1 MPGSPSLAAIDKQA
15 GVGHRGTNNNCS
27 GAGNGSRLDKQE
39 TGPPMSTLMPV
50 GAGALLRHPS
60 FLLFVISRAFSR
72 FSGQIAAVAVGWQ
85 VYELTGSAFDLGMIG
100 LVQFLPT
107 ALLVFVAG
115 HAADRYERKRV
126 VQVCLLVEAL
136 TALFLAWGAY
146 TGSLTVVQIFIAM
159 AVLGTAGAFESPATA
174 ALLPLVAPRG
184 SLQRATAV
192 SSGVG
197 QIATITG
204 PALGGLAYVI
214 APALPY
220 GMMVVF
226 CISGAL
232 MTGAIRLTQPA
243 AMRDSATPND
253 LFAGVRFV
261 RNNPAILGTI
271 SLDLF
276 AVLLGGATAL
286 LPIYARDILDTGPL
300 GLGILRAAPAVGALL
315 MTAFLAR
322 HTINRRVG
330 MRMFQA
336 VIVFGAATVV
346 FALSHWMWLSVLAL
360 AVLGAADT
368 VSVVIRFSL
377 VQLATPDDMRG
388 RVGAVNFLF
397 INASNQL
404 GQFESGVTAA
414 LFGTMPA
421 AVLGGVGTIA
431 IALLWMKLFPAL
443 RKVERLE

>member
-1 MPGSPSLAAIDKQA
+1 MSAMLSAGS
-15 GVGHRGTNNNCS
+15 
-27 GAGNGSRLDKQE
+27 
-39 TGPPMSTLMPV
+39 
-50 GAGALLRHPS
+50 GALLKHPS
-60 FLLFVISRAFSR
+60 FLLFLLSRSFSR
-72 FSGQIAAVAVGWQ
+72 LSSQIAAVAIGWQ
-85 VYELTGSAFDLGMIG
+85 IYDMTGSAFDLGMIG

-107 ALLVFVAG
+107 ALLVFAAG

-126 VQVCLLVEAL
+126 MQICLLAQAL
-136 TALFLAWGAY
+136 TAVFLAWGAY
-146 TGSLTVVQIFIAM
+146 AGALTVLQIFIATG
-159 AVLGTAGAFESPATA
+159 VLGTATAFESPAVA
-174 ALLPLVAPRG
+174 ALLPLIVPQGA
-184 SLQRATAV
+184 LQRATAL
-192 SSGVG
+192 SSGSA
-197 QIATITG
+197 QIATIAG
-204 PALGGLAYVI
+204 PALGGLAYAV
-214 APALPY
+214 APSMPY
-220 GMMVVF
+220 AMMVVF
-226 CISGAL
+226 WLSCAILAA
-232 MTGAIRLTQPA
+232 AIRLSQPA
-243 AMRDSATPND
+243 VVRDPATPAD

-286 LPIYARDILDTGPL
+286 LPIYARDILQTGPL

-315 MTAFLAR
+315 MTVVLAR
-322 HTINRRVG
+322 HTINSRVG
-330 MRMFQA
+330 LRMFQA

-360 AVLGAADT
+360 TILGAADI

-377 VQLATPDDMRG
+377 VQLATPDEMRG

-414 LFGTMPA
+414 LFGAMPA